1 MFSNGSTAMRTAVG
15 TAADCAGASDAP
27 RRERTSATSA
37 TSAIATTTAAPSRRR
52 CPSGRDP
59 GAGVTTVVGSARS
72 HSPLRTLSSK
82 ATTASAD
89 AGR

>member
-1 MFSNGSTAMRTAVG
+1 MRTGVG
-15 TAADCAGASDAP
+15 VAADCAGASDAP

-37 TSAIATTTAAPSRRR
+37 TSAIATSTTELSRRR
-52 CPSGRDP
+52 CLSGRDP
-59 GAGVTTVVGSARS
+59 VAGVTTVVGYDLSRP